1 MEKRSCCMPSREPE
15 VGSLENFP
23 MERPPEP
30 PAAFVSCQRSAF
42 SGRLTPNAGHLPLNE
57 SAPWAAGTGSPA
69 GIPYGVG
76 VYGSPATAGT
86 ELTEKTVLGTFSPMS
101 DKDAVG
107 ASRSVKHNIVY
118 ILCKHIL
125 YVLCKHIVY
134 KFSLIPGQFYLL
146 GVDHCE
152 LKRPFSSGTPVYPH

>member
-1 MEKRSCCMPSREPE
+1 
-15 VGSLENFP
+15 

-30 PAAFVSCQRSAF
+30 PAAFVSCQRSAV

-107 ASRSVKHNIVY
+107 ASRRPALPGHQFFFPP
-118 ILCKHIL
+118 
-125 YVLCKHIVY
+125 
-134 KFSLIPGQFYLL
+134 FSRAE
-146 GVDHCE
+146 DHCACAMVV
-152 LKRPFSSGTPVYPH
+152 G

>member
-1 MEKRSCCMPSREPE
+1 MPSREPE
-15 VGSLENFP
+15 VGSLKNFP

-107 ASRSVKHNIVY
+107 ASRRPALPGHQFFFPP
-118 ILCKHIL
+118 
-125 YVLCKHIVY
+125 
-134 KFSLIPGQFYLL
+134 FSRAG
-146 GVDHCE
+146 DHCACAMVV
-152 LKRPFSSGTPVYPH
+152 G

>member
-1 MEKRSCCMPSREPE
+1 MPSRKP
-15 VGSLENFP
+15 GKFP
-23 MERPPEP
+23 NGK
-30 PAAFVSCQRSAF
+30 AAGTSGGLCQLSTV

-107 ASRSVKHNIVY
+107 ASRR
-118 ILCKHIL
+118 C
-125 YVLCKHIVY
+125 
-134 KFSLIPGQFYLL
+134 QA
-146 GVDHCE
+146 
-152 LKRPFSSGTPVYPH
+152 